1 MSDDWVTTVHVSSWW
16 LYISDNVSFSLAF
29 WFCSSKIM
37 ELYINSIINFKNF
50 LGINVCERCSWHA
63 ESDPFTNCT
72 APGSDSLFSVWPIIN
87 GSGIL
92 RIIPRSLNCRTDSDL
107 NGLFWSSKTFEDD
120 QTSESTWK
128 CRRFFSEFPTGV
140 NSRPSDPRIMVNV
153 IVWME
158 SDWNRPSGGW
168 KITQYFDSNSF
179 ARDSIKS
186 SVMKF
191 SEFWGGKC
199 EYFWNI
205 RNLWSCLIDIDG
217 SWEFL
222 MLRSLNV

>member
-128 CRRFFSEFPTGV
+128 CRHFFSEFPTGV

-153 IVWME
+153 IVIME